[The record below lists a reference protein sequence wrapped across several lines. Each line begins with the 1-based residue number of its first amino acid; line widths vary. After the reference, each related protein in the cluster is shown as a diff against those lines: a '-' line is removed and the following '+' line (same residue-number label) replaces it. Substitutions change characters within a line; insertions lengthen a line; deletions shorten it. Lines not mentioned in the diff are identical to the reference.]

1 MGRITWNWFNLIHDL
16 SCPLQFFF
24 VYRSGNAG
32 IFQIKEHWCSNHLWF
47 INAELCWSM
56 VCFTYCVLGAVHLQ
70 LTFVFRW
77 DPWWVSSPFSS
88 RNMLIISCIG
98 WCQEHLYPNIQWWVM
113 SDRVHMHTH
122 LHLKYLLHFRFLLLS
137 FHIMKL

>member
-1 MGRITWNWFNLIHDL
+1 
-16 SCPLQFFF
+16 
-24 VYRSGNAG
+24 
-32 IFQIKEHWCSNHLWF
+32 
-47 INAELCWSM
+47 M